1 MEEIRRRQLIE
12 ATIASIHYDGYANTT
27 LARIARRAGLSAGI
41 VAHYFDDRAGL
52 LEATM
57 RHLAEDL
64 RLQVIAA
71 LHRTESPEAR
81 VLAIVDANF
90 SDEQYVPEL
99 VSAWLAFWGLVRQSP
114 RLARIQHVYQRRL
127 HSNLLHALRQI
138 LPDDRAERLARGLGA
153 LIDGLWLNSAL
164 AERPIPQQ
172 EARAI
177 LRAYLAGELGP
188 AAVAEVPVAEVPVAE
203 VPVAEVPAAEAPA
216 ADHRRRTS
224 R

>member
-12 ATIASIHYDGYANTT
+12 ATIASIHYDGFANTT
-27 LARIARRAGLSAGI
+27 LARIARRAGLTAGI

-57 RHLAEDL
+57 RHLTEEL
-64 RLQVIAA
+64 RLQAVAA
-71 LHRTESPEAR
+71 LRRAKTPQER
-81 VLAIVDANF
+81 VMAVVDANF

-114 RLARIQHVYQRRL
+114 RLARIQHIYQRRL
-127 HSNLLHALRQI
+127 RSNLLHALRQV
-138 LPDDRAERLARGLGA
+138 LPDDRAERLARGLGS

-177 LRAYLAGELGP
+177 LRAYLAAELGEATLSP
-188 AAVAEVPVAEVPVAE
+188 PD
-203 VPVAEVPAAEAPA
+203 AAE
-216 ADHRRRTS
+216 RQRRTA

>member
-1 MEEIRRRQLIE
+1 MPKVGMEEIRRRQLIE
-12 ATIASIHYDGYANTT
+12 ATIASIHHDGFANTT
-27 LARIARRAGLSAGI
+27 LARIARRADLTAGI

-57 RHLAEDL
+57 RHLTEEL

-71 LHRTESPEAR
+71 LQRCETPQAR

-114 RLARIQHVYQRRL
+114 RLARIQHIYQRRL
-127 HSNLLHALRQI
+127 RSNLLHALRQL
-138 LPDDRAERLARGLGA
+138 LPGERAERLACGLGA

-164 AERPIPQQ
+164 AEQPIPQQ

-177 LRAYLAGELGP
+177 LRAYLSGELGEALLAQP
-188 AAVAEVPVAEVPVAE
+188 VGDTRQRKVA
-203 VPVAEVPAAEAPA
+203 
-216 ADHRRRTS
+216 R
-224 R
+224 